1 MMEKKIYIETLDETT
16 VLLTGCVGDIVNNR
30 RANRLLRDSFDCSI
44 ENDKI
49 VISRVVDFH
58 RCFDR
63 ISYLAKLCGLDT
75 EYSDKSSDV
84 VSRYLSEEEKFSAF
98 SQKAL
103 SIRNNECDLEDLK
116 SFKNS
121 LIDSMPKRTL
131 YDLQLLSAYHLAFSQ
146 NACNFSVP
154 GAGKTSVVYGAYAY
168 LKNLP
173 NDDIKKIDRL
183 LIIGPLSS
191 FAPWEMEYEECFGV
205 KAESKRLSGITLETK
220 KQYLYDND
228 PAELTLLAYQSV
240 DSIVDE
246 LKYFLRKHRV
256 MVVLDEAHKIKN
268 TSETSVYAQ
277 AVLSLAQEASAR
289 VVLTGT
295 PAPNGYEDL
304 FNLFKF
310 IWPTKKVIRF
320 QIGQLKDMSKREN
333 DYRVDN
339 LIDQI
344 SPYFIRVKKSDLN
357 IPEATIHPPII
368 IPMDDKQRQIYDFI
382 EQKYI
387 NDITNVSDKL
397 FKSSVTKARIIRLMQ
412 AATNPLLLKQPLS
425 DFAKAEGI
433 DVSEVEEDDSI
444 LQKILDYSNNDI
456 PAKFYKAAEL
466 IEQIIAGG
474 GKVVVWACYIKTIE
488 SLSRFL
494 TTKGINNKTLYGET
508 PVASD
513 EITPESEE
521 YALTREFII
530 KEFNDMNSGLNVL
543 IANPFA
549 VAESISLHKACHNA
563 IYLERSFNAAHFI
576 QSKDRIHRYG
586 LPNGVQTNY
595 YYLVSEN
602 SIDET
607 IDERLS
613 IKEQRLI
620 EIMES
625 MPIPLFS
632 NVSDIGGDE
641 DVKAVLR
648 DYARRIKT

>member
-1 MMEKKIYIETLDETT
+1 MDNKLFVETLDDTT
-16 VLLTGCVGDIVNNR
+16 VLLTGCIGLLTSNR
-30 RANRLLRDSFDCSI
+30 RANRLLRDSFTCEFS
-44 ENDKI
+44 ENAI
-49 VISRVVDFH
+49 TILQVSDFH
-58 RCFDR
+58 HCFDR
-63 ISYLAKLCGLDT
+63 IKYLAQLCKA
-75 EYSDKSSDV
+75 EVVYSNKTNDV
-84 VSRYLSEEEKFSAF
+84 VSRYLSEEEKFSVF

-103 SIRNNECDLEDLK
+103 SIRNNECELSDLTA
-116 SFKNS
+116 FKNA
-121 LIDSMPKRTL
+121 LIDYMPNRTL

-173 NDDIKKIDRL
+173 DNDIKKVDRL

-191 FAPWEMEYEECFGV
+191 FAPWELEYEECFGV
-205 KAESKRLSGITLETK
+205 KATSKRLSGITLEAK

-228 PAELTLLAYQSV
+228 PAEITLLAYQSV
-240 DSIVDE
+240 DSIVEE
-246 LKYFLRKHRV
+246 LKHFLRKHRV
-256 MVVLDEAHKIKN
+256 MVVLDEAHKIKS
-268 TSETSVYAQ
+268 TSEDSVYAQ
-277 AVLSLAQEASAR
+277 AVMSLAQDSSAR

-304 FNLFKF
+304 YNLFKF

-320 QIGQLKDMSKREN
+320 QIGQLKDMSKRED
-333 DYRVDN
+333 DYRVTN
-339 LIDQI
+339 LIGQI
-344 SPYFIRVKKSDLN
+344 SPYFIRVKKSDLK
-357 IPEATIHPPII
+357 IPDATIHPPII
-368 IPMDDKQRQIYDFI
+368 IPMKETQRQIYDFI

-387 NDITNVSDKL
+387 KDISDPNDKL

-412 AATNPLLLKQPLS
+412 AATNPILLKQPLS
-425 DFAKAEGI
+425 DFAKIEGI
-433 DVSEVEEDDSI
+433 NIAEVKEDDSI
-444 LQKILDYSNNDI
+444 MQMILQYSDSEI
-456 PAKFYKAAEL
+456 PAKFEKAKEL
-466 IEQIIAGG
+466 VDQIIAAD
-474 GKVVVWACYIKTIE
+474 GKVVIWACYIKTIE
-488 SLSRFL
+488 YLSAFL
-494 TTKGINNKTLYGET
+494 SSQGIYNKILYGDT

-513 EITPESEE
+513 DISPESED
-521 YALTREFII
+521 YSLTREAII
-530 KEFNDMNSGLNVL
+530 KEFNDVSSGLNVI

-563 IYLERSFNAAHFI
+563 IYIERSFNAAHFI

-586 LPNGVQTNY
+586 LPAGTQTNY

-607 IDERLS
+607 IDERLFV
-613 IKEQRLI
+613 KEQRLI
-620 EIMES
+620 EIMEK

-632 NVSDIGGDE
+632 NVTDNGDE

>member
-1 MMEKKIYIETLDETT
+1 MDNKLFVETIDDTT
-16 VLLTGCVGDIVNNR
+16 VSLTGCIGLLTSNR
-30 RANRLLRDSFDCSI
+30 RANRLLRDSFNCEFS
-44 ENDKI
+44 ENTI
-49 VISRVVDFH
+49 TILQVSDFH
-58 RCFDR
+58 HCFDR
-63 ISYLAKLCGLDT
+63 IKYLAQLCKA
-75 EYSDKSSDV
+75 EVVYSNKTNDV
-84 VSRYLSEEEKFSAF
+84 VSRYLLEEEKFSTF

-103 SIRNNECDLEDLK
+103 DIRNNECDLSDLTA
-116 SFKNS
+116 FKNS
-121 LIDSMPKRTL
+121 LIDYMPNRTL

-154 GAGKTSVVYGAYAY
+154 GAGKTSVVYGAYTY

-173 NDDIKKIDRL
+173 DNDIKKIDRL

-191 FAPWEMEYEECFGV
+191 FAPWELEYEECFGV
-205 KAESKRLSGITLETK
+205 KATSKRLSGIPLEAK

-228 PAELTLLAYQSV
+228 PAEITLLAYQSV
-240 DSIVDE
+240 DSVVEE

-268 TSETSVYAQ
+268 TSEDSVYAQ
-277 AVLSLAQEASAR
+277 AVMSLAQDSSAR

-304 FNLFKF
+304 YNLFKF

-333 DYRVDN
+333 DYRVEN
-339 LIDQI
+339 LIGQI
-344 SPYFIRVKKSDLN
+344 SPYFIRVKKSDLK
-357 IPEATIHPPII
+357 IPAATVHPPII
-368 IPMDDKQRQIYDFI
+368 VPMKEKQRQIYDFI

-387 NDITNVSDKL
+387 NDISDPNEKL

-412 AATNPLLLKQPLS
+412 AATNPMLLKQPLS
-425 DFAKAEGI
+425 DFAKMEGI
-433 DVSEVEEDDSI
+433 NISGVEEDDSI
-444 LQKILDYSNNDI
+444 LQTILQYSDDEI
-456 PAKFYKAAEL
+456 PAKFETAKEL
-466 IEQIIAGG
+466 VINIIAEG
-474 GKVVVWACYIKTIE
+474 GKVVIWACYIKTIE
-488 SLSRFL
+488 YLSAFL
-494 TTKGINNKTLYGET
+494 ADQGIYNKILYGET

-513 EITPESEE
+513 DITPESEE
-521 YALTREFII
+521 YYLTREAII
-530 KEFNDMNSGLNVL
+530 KEFNDLSSGLNVI

-563 IYLERSFNAAHFI
+563 IYIERSFNAAHFI

-586 LPNGVQTNY
+586 LPEGTQTNY

-607 IDERLS
+607 IDERLFV
-613 IKEQRLI
+613 KEQRLI
-620 EIMES
+620 EIMEK

-632 NVSDIGGDE
+632 NVSDDGDE

>member
-1 MMEKKIYIETLDETT
+1 MDNKLFVETIDETT
-16 VLLTGCVGDIVNNR
+16 VELTGCIGLLTSNR
-30 RANRLLRDSFDCSI
+30 RANRLLRDSFSCEFS
-44 ENDKI
+44 ENAI
-49 VISRVVDFH
+49 TILQVSDFH
-58 RCFDR
+58 HCFDR
-63 ISYLAKLCGLDT
+63 IKYLAQLCSA
-75 EYSDKSSDV
+75 EVVYSNKTNGV

-103 SIRNNECDLEDLK
+103 SIRNNDCELSDLTA
-116 SFKNS
+116 FKNA
-121 LIDSMPKRTL
+121 LIDYMPNRTL

-146 NACNFSVP
+146 DACNFSVP
-154 GAGKTSVVYGAYAY
+154 GAGKTSVVYGAYTY

-173 NDDIKKIDRL
+173 DNDIKKIDRL

-191 FAPWEMEYEECFGV
+191 FAPWELEYEECFGV
-205 KAESKRLSGITLETK
+205 KATSKRLSGITPEAK

-228 PAELTLLAYQSV
+228 PAEITLLAYQSV

-268 TSETSVYAQ
+268 TFEDSVHAQ
-277 AVLSLAQEASAR
+277 AVLSLAQDSSAR

-304 FNLFKF
+304 YNLFKF

-333 DYRVDN
+333 DYRVEN
-339 LIDQI
+339 LIGQI
-344 SPYFIRVKKSDLN
+344 SPYFIRVKKSDLK
-357 IPEATIHPPII
+357 IPDATVHPPII
-368 IPMDDKQRQIYDFI
+368 VPMKEKQRQIYDFI

-387 NDITNVSDKL
+387 KDISDPKDKL
-397 FKSSVTKARIIRLMQ
+397 FKSSVTKARIVRLMQ

-425 DFAKAEGI
+425 DFSRMEGI
-433 DVSEVEEDDSI
+433 NISEVEEDDSI
-444 LQKILDYSNNDI
+444 LQAILQYSNDEI
-456 PAKFYKAAEL
+456 PAKFETAKKLVY
-466 IEQIIAGG
+466 QIIAEG
-474 GKVVVWACYIKTIE
+474 GKVVIWACYIKTIE
-488 SLSRFL
+488 YLSAYL
-494 TTKGINNKTLYGET
+494 SAEGIYNKILYGDT

-521 YALTREFII
+521 YSLTREAII
-530 KEFNDMNSGLNVL
+530 KEFNDPSSGLNVI

-563 IYLERSFNAAHFI
+563 IYIERSFNAAHFI

-586 LPNGVQTNY
+586 LPEGTQTNY

-607 IDERLS
+607 IDERLFV
-613 IKEQRLI
+613 KEQRLI
-620 EIMES
+620 EIMEK

-632 NVSDIGGDE
+632 NISDGGDE